1 MYFFIRCRKMQV
13 DTKYVTAFN
22 IVFTEL
28 CFYHKANKLSQMVKR
43 NSIKSLYLPTKC
55 GYFSSADVS
64 KLLCR
69 CLCSQS
75 HTPNCVVTKPQKLS
89 LSLCFLI
96 H

>member
-28 CFYHKANKLSQMVKR
+28 CFYHKASKLSQMVKR
-43 NSIKSLYLPTKC
+43 NSVKSLYLSTKC
-55 GYFSSADVS
+55 GYFCAADAS
-64 KLLCR
+64 RLLCR
-69 CLCSQS
+69 CLCS